1 MINIA
6 FTQPDFGNTKLVG
19 SYFKNFNKALFNW
32 ELNRQED
39 GQKISRTANHRIN
52 KAAFQ
57 SPSVIALFRNLDSA
71 VLKGIAAQ
79 AGMTLLFRILKQAL
93 ITLPPPIS

>member
-1 MINIA
+1 MRFVRLNVWYLKPSIMINIA

-39 GQKISRTANHRIN
+39 GQKN
-52 KAAFQ
+52 KQ
-57 SPSVIALFRNLDSA
+57 TRKSSH
-71 VLKGIAAQ
+71 K
-79 AGMTLLFRILKQAL
+79 
-93 ITLPPPIS
+93 